1 MNIENQIKENQKEIF
16 IKRQKVDEE
25 NINIKKLE
33 NLCADKNKAILD
45 AQIEIE
51 KKQSQLEVSIFYK
64 LNCIYMYLKF
74 NNLTHLQS

>member
-25 NINIKKLE
+25 NTDIKKLE
-33 NLCADKNKAILD
+33 NLCADKNKAIMD

-64 LNCIYMYLKF
+64 LNCIQYMY
-74 NNLTHLQS
+74 